1 MQTEDINV
9 LSLQDFFEQPG
20 NPVMP
25 LTTVK
30 EKVISKIKRSSSSV
44 FLRNEFDRLGDYR
57 QVSRAISEV
66 VASGMLIRVGFGLYA
81 KARPSTINGQP
92 VPIESLLKIGLEV
105 MKKLGVDADV
115 GNDAI
120 DLREGRST
128 QVPMLPIINVGK
140 SRVSHRITIGKRQV
154 VYEKG

>member
-1 MQTEDINV
+1 MA
-9 LSLQDFFEQPG
+9 LA
-20 NPVMP
+20 
-25 LTTVK
+25 TVK
-30 EKVISKIKRSSSSV
+30 EKVIAKVKRSSSSV

-66 VASGMLIRVGFGLYA
+66 VSGGMLIRVGFGLYA

-92 VPIESLLKIGLEV
+92 VPIEPLLRIGLEV
-105 MKKLGVDADV
+105 MKKIGVDADV
-115 GNDAI
+115 GNDAME
-120 DLREGRST
+120 LREGRRT

-140 SRVSHRITIGKRQV
+140 SRVSRRIYIGKRQV